1 MSLYKEL
8 SYINQDIDKI
18 IGIQFSISSPD
29 EIRNKSVAEIK
40 LTETFSGNEP
50 VINGLFDPR
59 MGVIEHD
66 RKCSTCGQINTFC
79 PGHFGHINLPRPVY
93 YIQFLPVVMKIL
105 KCVCWRCSALL
116 VNDDIP
122 EVKILLNKKISNMKK
137 FEEIHKY
144 CNSKNKKCYVCSPNG
159 TRQPDRFV
167 KEPFLKVF
175 GEFKSVESN
184 EKSFK
189 KFFPVE
195 EVERIFRNITDI
207 DCETLGFSRN
217 WCRPEW
223 MICSVFP
230 VPPPCVR
237 PSVKNDSGQ
246 RSEDDL
252 THKLCDIIKT
262 KNTLQAKIDSGSSI
276 DEWTQIL
283 QYHIITFVDNESSG
297 IPPAQ
302 QRSGRPIKSV
312 TQRLK
317 SKEGRIRG
325 NLMGKRV
332 DFSARSVITPDPNIS
347 IDQLGVPLQIAM
359 NLTFPEIVNDYNKT
373 RLYTLL
379 LNGPDVYPGA
389 KLLRQVKN
397 NNRTIRLKY
406 ADRDSLVLQ
415 NGDILERHLID
426 DDIVLFNRQPS
437 LHKMSMM
444 AHRIKIIVPPEGT
457 AYSTFRLN
465 VSVTGPYNADFDGDE
480 MNMHVPQSLQ
490 TRLELK
496 EIASVQ
502 YQIISPREV
511 KPVIGIVQDTLLGV
525 FKITNNNAFV
535 TRNRMMNLMMWN
547 SLFEGTLPEPEIT
560 LPYPRWSGRQI
571 LSSIIPEGI
580 NIVMDNG
587 MLDAPD
593 KDKTIKIKN
602 GIILQGVI
610 DDKIYKGKSKGLI
623 HSIYNDY
630 GPIICKNFL
639 DDTQNII
646 TNWLTGTSHSVG
658 ISDLIADNYTK
669 EKLRKVIIDM
679 KVEVD
684 EIIEHLHLNIF
695 ENASGRSNDEQFE
708 MLVNQKLNKAID
720 QAGKIGLN
728 HLDKYNRMTNM
739 VKSGSKGKPTNVS
752 QMIAALGQQ
761 NVDGKRI
768 TYGFTDRTL
777 PHYTKY
783 DDGPESRGF
792 VENSFMDGLTPQEF
806 FFHAMGGREGIID
819 TAVKSVTGDTAII
832 IIENGKSKRVL
843 IGDWIDGH
851 LDNIDNKESVKY
863 YPEDRNLE
871 LLNLT
876 DKVYIPTVDENGN
889 TSWGEMTAIT
899 RHDPGTELYEINTS
913 SGRNVIVT
921 GSKSL
926 LIWNKSNKKF
936 IQKLTTEVSIGDFVP
951 VISELSNPPVIIDSF
966 DMSEYFPKNEYVYG
980 TEYHKAKTIMHISQ
994 GERFAIPRGW
1004 WEENNNN
1011 QFTLPYPS
1019 KARFQ
1024 RALVRSNTENI
1035 KEGCIYPFHASRDT
1049 CRIPDTFELNHEN
1062 GVFIGLFLADGNTD
1076 TKAGSIQISKKEE
1089 GVQNFVRNWFDTY
1102 KITHRTIAQ
1111 KREIGTSYGVIGSST
1126 LLCRFLD
1133 KFVGIGAANKHVP
1146 DIAFTAPDD
1155 FIKGLLN
1162 GYISGDGWIKT
1173 GQIEAGSVSN
1183 RLIKGLSLLL
1193 NRIGLFSKI
1202 SQYQQKK
1209 SNLGDIKILPM
1220 NIISIS
1226 STWGSLFREKIDLIN
1241 KEKNEK
1247 LKNTTFSLSHRKF
1260 KEESNVVLDEII
1272 KINILSIEKYPKVYD
1287 VTVPSTLNF
1296 VLENSLGVADTSE
1309 TGYLQRKLVKAME
1322 DYKVYTDLTVRN
1334 ATGNIIQFLYGEDG
1348 MESVKLESQIVP
1360 TLGMNSEKIAEEYKF
1375 GDHEL
1380 FEAFIEENSIID
1392 MKKDTQWYEKLAEH
1406 YQEIVDD
1413 KNYILNNIFIGGR
1426 ELEIYNPIPIIR
1438 IINKAIS
1445 AFHIDDENTR
1455 DKRLSDIDPMYVLQT
1470 IKRLGDTLKMNDYNK
1485 GNRLLM
1491 IVLKTFLSPKVI
1503 IKKRRLSRLS
1513 FDYIIVHI
1521 KSKYFEGIVNPGEMV
1536 GAVAAQSIGE
1546 PCTQL
1551 TLNSIAY
1558 NEDILIRETSTNTIM
1573 KVKIGEFIDNYIE
1586 NPIHPENIEN
1596 HPNDTTL
1603 KYTRDKNEYQIISLN
1618 SDSILEWK
1626 NIEAVTRHPVINAD
1640 GTNTMLEIKTRMG
1653 RTVTATKAKS
1663 FLTRVD
1669 NKIVATAGDEL
1680 KVGDK
1685 VPIMIKF
1692 PELKDELYYLD
1703 MEQYFNKNEYIFGT
1717 DMEKAREVRDNTK
1730 ITSNDKARWFSQ
1742 NNGVLFTLPY
1752 NRSDSLNEALKD
1764 TPRIRKGI
1772 QISNSKMTYKKG
1784 FIYSKRKVICEIP
1797 EKLELDN
1804 IFGFFI
1810 GAYLAEGCL
1819 TEHQIHISNNDINFR
1834 NKIFEFCDKYNM
1846 NYHVVERKDHINK
1859 GWYSTDINIHCT
1871 MFSKFLETICGKGS
1885 ENKHIPYFSLQ
1896 SNTEFIKGIL
1906 SGYYSGDGTINIKD
1920 KAIYCTSI
1928 SVELIDGIIN
1938 LLSKLGILSKKTKP
1952 KKILKNNRG
1961 SKDIKQHYLLTIQ
1974 NKYASIFAEN
1984 IDIPIENKNNKLIK
1998 LKDISKYNRN
2008 DIIPGNK
2015 LQCIEDTDIPR
2026 SKLKNLIDSGKID
2039 VKSEDYKII
2048 KDILEENVFFD
2059 EIIEIN
2065 EVQNNYKYA
2074 YDLTVA
2080 DTRTFSIF
2088 NGLQVYDTFH
2098 FAGISSKSNVTRGV
2112 PRIKELL
2119 SVTKNIKAPSLT
2131 IYPKKDIIE
2140 NRDKVLSL
2148 LNKLETTRLRELV
2161 INSRIYYD
2169 PDDLTTNVEDDIAFI
2184 KIYHEFNELNPQVC
2198 NKEEDSPWL
2207 LRFEFN
2213 RELMMEKEINM
2224 DDIHYSIFNE
2234 YDDNIKC
2241 MYSDD
2246 NANKLIFRIRL
2257 KDKISDDDVY
2267 TYKVLENNIL
2277 DKVVIKGFKQID
2289 KVNLIQNKTKRYI
2302 QGESVNVIE
2311 WLLDTQGTNL
2321 DEILNHPDVD
2331 NTRSISNDI
2340 NEINDILGIEAA
2352 RYALYVELKEVL
2364 DNAGTSVNYRHIS
2377 LLVDT
2382 MTNKGNLMSIDRHG
2396 INRADIGPLAKSSFE
2411 ETTDML
2417 VKASIFGEYDKING
2431 VSANIMLGQLAPCGT
2446 GDTEVLFDLDALKE
2460 HMKEKQYDVLEY
2472 EDYERD
2478 MDAQLNSDFQCGD
2491 ENLDFSIQLSDR
2503 IRPSMKL
2510 V

>member
-66 RKCSTCGQINTFC
+66 RKCATCGQINTFC

-93 YIQFLPVVMKIL
+93 YIQFLPIVMKIL
-105 KCVCWRCSALL
+105 KCVCWRCSSLL
-116 VNDDIP
+116 ANRDIP
-122 EVKILLNKKISNMKK
+122 EVKILLSKKISNMKK

-175 GEFKSVESN
+175 GEFKSIESN

-195 EVERIFRNITDI
+195 EVERIFRNITDV

-359 NLTFPEIVNDYNKT
+359 NLTFPEIVNDYNKK

-379 LNGPDVYPGA
+379 VNGPDVYPGA

-406 ADRDSLVLQ
+406 ADRESLVLQ
-415 NGDILERHLID
+415 NGDVLERHLID

-444 AHRIKIIVPPEGT
+444 AHRIKIIIPPEGT

-535 TRNRMMNLMMWN
+535 TKGRMMNLMMWN

-560 LPYPRWSGRQI
+560 LPYARWSGKQI
-571 LSSIIPEGI
+571 LSTIIPDGI
-580 NIVMDNG
+580 NIIMDNG
-587 MLDAPD
+587 MLDAPN
-593 KDKTIKIKN
+593 KDKIVKIEK
-602 GIILQGVI
+602 GMIIQGVI

-679 KVEVD
+679 KVDVD
-684 EIIEHLHLNIF
+684 VIIEHLHLNIF
-695 ENASGRSNDEQFE
+695 ENASGRSNDEHFE
-708 MLVNQKLNKAID
+708 MLVNQKLNKAIE

-783 DDGPESRGF
+783 DDGSESRGF

-819 TAVKSVTGDTAII
+819 TAVKSVTGDTPII

-876 DKVYIPTVDENGN
+876 DKVYIPTGDEDGN
-889 TSWGEMTAIT
+889 VTWGELTAVT
-899 RHDPGTELYEINTS
+899 RHDPGTELYEINTL

-921 GSKSL
+921 ASKSL
-926 LIWNKSNKKF
+926 LIYNKKTKKF
-936 IQKLTTEVSIGDFVP
+936 IEKLTTDVVIGDIVP
-951 VISELSNPPVIIDSF
+951 VISELPKPPVIIDSF

-980 TEYHKAKTIMHISQ
+980 TEYHKADLLTVEAQ
-994 GERFAIPRGW
+994 GDNYRIETGW
-1004 WEENNNN
+1004 WQANNNN
-1011 QFTLPYPS
+1011 KFTLPYPS

-1049 CRIPDTFELNHEN
+1049 CRIPDTFELNYQN
-1062 GVFIGLFLADGNTD
+1062 GIFIGLFLADGNTD

-1089 GVQNFVRNWFDTY
+1089 GVQNFIRNWFDTY
-1102 KITHRTIAQ
+1102 KITHRTIAHD
-1111 KREIGTSYGVIGSST
+1111 RDIGKTYGVIGSST

-1133 KFVGIGAANKHVP
+1133 KFVGIGSANKHVP

-1162 GYISGDGWIKT
+1162 GYISGDGTI
-1173 GQIEAGSVSN
+1173 GRCSIDVGSVSS
-1183 RLIKGLSLLL
+1183 RLIYGISALLT
-1193 NRIGLFSKI
+1193 RIGIFCKI
-1202 SQYQQKK
+1202 TKSQQK
-1209 SNLGDIKILPM
+1209 SNNLGTTNILPM
-1220 NIISIS
+1220 YTIFIRSK
-1226 STWGSLFREKIDLIN
+1226 WGSIFRDNIDLIN
-1241 KEKNEK
+1241 NDKNEK
-1247 LKNTTFSLSHRKF
+1247 LKNIKFTLSHINF
-1260 KEESNVVLDEII
+1260 KDQNNVVLDEII
-1272 KINILSIEKYPKVYD
+1272 EITKIGIEKYPKVYD

-1296 VLENSLGVADTSE
+1296 VIENNLILQDTSE

-1322 DYKVYTDLTVRN
+1322 DYKVFTDLTVRN

-1348 MESVKLESQIVP
+1348 MESVKLETQVIP
-1360 TLGMNSEKIAEEYKF
+1360 TLNMDMQKIIEEYKF
-1375 GDHEL
+1375 TDHEL
-1380 FEAFIEENSIID
+1380 FEAFLEEKTIKE
-1392 MKKDTQWYEKLAEH
+1392 MKTDTEWYEKLAEH
-1406 YQEIVDD
+1406 FNEIVDD

-1426 ELEIYNPIPIIR
+1426 ELDIYNPVPIIR

-1445 AFHIDDENTR
+1445 AYHIDDDTTR
-1455 DKRLSDIDPMYVLQT
+1455 TKRLSDINPLYVLNT
-1470 IKRLGDTLKMNDYNK
+1470 IQKLEDTLKINDYNK
-1485 GNRLLM
+1485 GNKLLLM
-1491 IVLKTFLSPKVI
+1491 VLKTYLSPKVV
-1503 IKKRRLSRLS
+1503 IKRRRLSRLS

-1521 KSKYFEGIVNPGEMV
+1521 KSKYFEAFVNPGEMV

-1558 NEDILIRETSTNTIM
+1558 NTDILIRETSTNTIM
-1573 KVKIGEFIDNYIE
+1573 KVKIGEFIDTYIE

-1680 KVGDK
+1680 KIGDK

-1692 PELKDELYYLD
+1692 PELKDLRRTINPKDYFTKEECIEYEIKDELLLLDEGLGIIIGKYLNCYCWD
-1703 MEQYFNKNEYIFGT
+1703 TLYEYCDKKHINYKWLVELIIKLCNIG
-1717 DMEKAREVRDNTK
+1717 NTRC
-1730 ITSNDKARWFSQ
+1730 IPYIALTANLEFS
-1742 NNGVLFTLPY
+1742 
-1752 NRSDSLNEALKD
+1752 
-1764 TPRIRKGI
+1764 KGI
-1772 QISNSKMTYKKG
+1772 LKGYYYYNNINNNSFYIWDNSIYTCSLYSELLDG
-1784 FIYSKRKVICEIP
+1784 FINILSLFNILSRKKQIIINN
-1797 EKLELDN
+1797 EKQYELFIENKYIQKLIHVLELD
-1804 IFGFFI
+1804 ID
-1810 GAYLAEGCL
+1810 
-1819 TEHQIHISNNDINFR
+1819 DIQYDQLREYF
-1834 NKIFEFCDKYNM
+1834 DTYN
-1846 NYHVVERKDHINK
+1846 E
-1859 GWYSTDINIHCT
+1859 
-1871 MFSKFLETICGKGS
+1871 
-1885 ENKHIPYFSLQ
+1885 
-1896 SNTEFIKGIL
+1896 
-1906 SGYYSGDGTINIKD
+1906 
-1920 KAIYCTSI
+1920 
-1928 SVELIDGIIN
+1928 
-1938 LLSKLGILSKKTKP
+1938 
-1952 KKILKNNRG
+1952 
-1961 SKDIKQHYLLTIQ
+1961 
-1974 NKYASIFAEN
+1974 
-1984 IDIPIENKNNKLIK
+1984 
-1998 LKDISKYNRN
+1998 N

-2015 LQCIEDTDIPR
+2015 LHCIEDSDIHR

-2039 VKSEDYKII
+2039 VDSEDYKII
-2048 KDILEENVFFD
+2048 NDILEENVFFD

-2065 EVQNNYKYA
+2065 EVENKFKYA

-2119 SVTKNIKAPSLT
+2119 SVTKNIKSPSLK
-2131 IYPKKDIIE
+2131 IFPKKDIIE
-2140 NRDKVLSL
+2140 NRDKSLSL

-2161 INSRIYYD
+2161 LSSRIYYD
-2169 PDDLTTNVEDDIAFI
+2169 PDDLTTNVEDDISFI
-2184 KIYHEFNELNPQVC
+2184 KIYQEFNDLNPQIC
-2198 NKEEDSPWL
+2198 NSNEDSPWL

-2246 NANKLIFRIRL
+2246 NANKLIFRIRV
-2257 KDKISDDDVY
+2257 KDKISEDDVY

-2277 DKVVIKGFKQID
+2277 DKIVIKGFKNID
-2289 KVNLIQNKTKRYI
+2289 KVNLEKNKTTRYI
-2302 QGESVNVIE
+2302 NGESINIVE
-2311 WLLDTQGTNL
+2311 WILDTQGTNL

-2331 NTRSISNDI
+2331 SFRSISNDI
-2340 NEINDILGIEAA
+2340 NEINEVLGIEAA
-2352 RYALYVELKEVL
+2352 RYALYIELKEIL
-2364 DNAGTSVNYRHIS
+2364 QDTYVNYRHIS
-2377 LLVDT
+2377 LLIDT

-2446 GDTEVLFDLDALKE
+2446 GDSEVLFDLEALRDN
-2460 HMKEKQYDVLEY
+2460 MKEKQYDVLEY
-2472 EDYERD
+2472 EDYERE
-2478 MDAQLNSDFQCGD
+2478 MDAQLHSDFQCTD
-2491 ENLDFSIQLSDR
+2491 ENLDFSINISDK

-2510 V
+2510 SVNEITVK